1 MAVVASV
8 ENSDLKRFIGAPV
21 KVCIHGEAG
30 EDMAPWLDKKV
41 KKLAN
46 CPDNTHLRIFFDD
59 HYFFAVPLTS
69 EVEQT
74 ETEWSAYDPEAGLH
88 YVIKSEGKPL

>member
-1 MAVVASV
+1 MGPVASV
-8 ENSDLKRFIGAPV
+8 DRNDLENCIGSSV
-21 KVCIHGEAG
+21 KVCIHGEEG

-46 CPDNTHLRIFFDD
+46 CPDNTHLRIYFDN
-59 HYFFAVPLTS
+59 HYFFAVPFTS
-69 EVEQT
+69 EVKQT
-74 ETEWSAYDPEAGLH
+74 ETEWSAYDQKAGLY